1 MLIRRVGGRG
11 VAGAAALLLFSGLTP
26 LDAVAVP
33 PVPPLA
39 AQHYDVRAFGD
50 FVAEASQ
57 RFGISSTW
65 ILAVMQRE
73 SGGNPRAASPAGAM
87 GLMQIMPATWAEL
100 RAQYG
105 LGSDPYDPHDNILA
119 GAAYL
124 REMHDR
130 YGSPGFLAAYNA
142 GPDRYEAYLSNRQ
155 SLPIETRDYVAAVA
169 PPVGDEKAAD
179 PAVTVATSSQNWSA
193 APIFV
198 ALSGNTFAAAPQQ
211 IGMSAD
217 STSAARATPDRSRV
231 TVDTGALFVPHV
243 PFAGAL

>member
-1 MLIRRVGGRG
+1 MSTQRAGRFG
-11 VAGAAALLLFSGLTP
+11 AAGAAALFLLSGLTSRAAIATP
-26 LDAVAVP
+26 AI
-33 PVPPLA
+33 PPLA

-57 RFGISSTW
+57 RFGIPSTW
-65 ILAVMQRE
+65 IFAVMQRE
-73 SGGNPRAASPAGAM
+73 SGGIPRAVSPAGAM

-105 LGSDPYDPHDNILA
+105 LGADPYDPHDNILA

-155 SLPIETRDYVAAVA
+155 SLPIETRDYVAALA
-169 PPVGDEKAAD
+169 PIVGDKKAAD
-179 PAVTVATSSQNWSA
+179 PAVTVATSSQKWSA

-198 ALSGNTFAAAPQQ
+198 ALSGNTFAAARPQ
-211 IGMSAD
+211 INASSDANAAAD
-217 STSAARATPDRSRV
+217 FSRPA
-231 TVDTGALFVPHV
+231 VDTGGLFVPDV
-243 PFAGAL
+243 PSAGAL